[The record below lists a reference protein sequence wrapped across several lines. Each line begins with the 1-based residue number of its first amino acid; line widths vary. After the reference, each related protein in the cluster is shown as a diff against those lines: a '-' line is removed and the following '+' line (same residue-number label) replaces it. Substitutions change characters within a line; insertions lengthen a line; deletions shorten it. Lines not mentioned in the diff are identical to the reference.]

1 MTKIDL
7 YNIFTVN
14 TKIIPPEYLYYQK
27 LGQILNEMRTEH
39 GISFMQIYDDI
50 GIMPNELRDYE
61 SGGCEIP
68 IYKLL
73 ILLGYLERPQLS
85 DS

>member
-1 MTKIDL
+1 MTKFDL

-39 GISFMQIYDDI
+39 GISFMQIYD
-50 GIMPNELRDYE
+50 ELRQMNYAIMNLVDVKYQY
-61 SGGCEIP
+61 IN
-68 IYKLL
+68 Y
-73 ILLGYLERPQLS
+73 
-85 DS
+85 